1 MSDRPIVAIG
11 PIERYEEAPV
21 ACPLRSPS
29 LRGGTHSR
37 RNARTPAAGASVEHV
52 GSTAVPGC
60 AGKGVADLMIPYRDE
75 QLEPIKRML
84 EELGF
89 QRQSTQDTFCEDR
102 PMRVGCI
109 ERKGERFRLHIHARA
124 RPWALSFFR

>member
-1 MSDRPIVAIG
+1 MACLAYDLQAPEVARG
-11 PIERYEEAPV
+11 VAEMVERRLP
-21 ACPLRSPS
+21 
-29 LRGGTHSR
+29 
-37 RNARTPAAGASVEHV
+37 GASVKHV
-52 GSTAVPGC
+52 GSTAVPGY
-60 AGKGVADLMIPYRDE
+60 AGKGVVDLMIPYRE
-75 QLEPIKRML
+75 GQLESIKRML

-124 RPWALSFFR
+124 RLWALSFFR